1 MLLHRGGETVDICL
15 LGEQMRA
22 NVDGFVLIVKDIVGG
37 ASGIEIAGRWSSLDR
52 ACHRPLSRQIARQTA
67 PVLRTLR
74 LFPRRPLWTRLDTG
88 FVGSE

>member
-1 MLLHRGGETVDICL
+1 MLLHRGGKTVDICL
-15 LGEQMRA
+15 LDEQMRA
-22 NVDGFVLIVKDIVGG
+22 NVDGFALIVKDIVGG

-52 ACHRPLSRQIARQTA
+52 ACHCPLSRQIARQTA

-74 LFPRRPLWTRLDTG
+74 LLPRCPLWARLDTG